1 MSFRR
6 EQSRLQ
12 SLVNQGLLSQS
23 DADAFLRQNPDFA
36 RLMSGQALADSLQSQ
51 TQAQDLRTVSGA
63 AQLTSIINRQGEVE
77 ERQLTVLQQVR
88 EVQKRLVTVTEKGL
102 VAWEV

>member
-1 MSFRR
+1 
-6 EQSRLQ
+6 
-12 SLVNQGLLSQS
+12 
-23 DADAFLRQNPDFA
+23 
-36 RLMSGQALADSLQSQ
+36 MSGQALADSLQSQ

-63 AQLTSIINRQGEVE
+63 AQLTNIINRQGEVE